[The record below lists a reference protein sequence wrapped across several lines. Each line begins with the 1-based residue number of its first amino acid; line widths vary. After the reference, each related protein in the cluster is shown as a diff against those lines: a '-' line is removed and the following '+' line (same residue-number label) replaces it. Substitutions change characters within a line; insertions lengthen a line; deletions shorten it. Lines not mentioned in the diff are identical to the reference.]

1 MREADY
7 KTNLEVAGK
16 SPSRKSCA
24 PTSAEPIHTAT
35 LDHEILWERILCAKR
50 TIKPT

>member
-16 SPSRKSCA
+16 SPSRKSCI
-24 PTSAEPIHTAT
+24 PTMRAA
-35 LDHEILWERILCAKR
+35 LRQNYAKK
-50 TIKPT
+50 KPSLK